1 MGLPCQAIHVAGS
14 WVFVCSPL
22 LLPLFFFF
30 FFSWSGVLLLYNP
43 LHTIRTLPP
52 VPLLVSDA
60 VSDFAVAVMACHSCL
75 PPSTMESQVASAH

>member
-30 FFSWSGVLLLYNP
+30 FFSWSGVLFLYNP

-52 VPLLVSDA
+52 GPSLEPFAVSDA
-60 VSDFAVAVMACHSCL
+60 VSGFAVAAMACHSCL
-75 PPSTMESQVASAH
+75 LPSAVES